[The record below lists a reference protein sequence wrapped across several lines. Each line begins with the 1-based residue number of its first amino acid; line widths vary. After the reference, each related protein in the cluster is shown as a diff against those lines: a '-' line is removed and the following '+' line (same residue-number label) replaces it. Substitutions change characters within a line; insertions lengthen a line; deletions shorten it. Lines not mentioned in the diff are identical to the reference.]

1 MIKFI
6 ALITRKDGM
15 TFDAFD
21 KHWREV
27 HGPLI
32 AKAPGLRR
40 YVQSHLLN
48 DLGREYPQAFD
59 GMSEA
64 WFDDMDAFVKAFR
77 SDAWAAAVADVP
89 NFMRDRGKWLL
100 TTEVP
105 IIDAYP
111 TSRERESLIKYAGF
125 LHMKRG
131 LTYEQFAH
139 HWRDIHGPLV
149 AAEFTGMVRYIQSMA
164 LPETYGGEFAPA
176 YDGVPLAWAESV
188 ETYPPRLGRRAEGG
202 PTTEANRDSFEV
214 FEQPIPSII
223 CREVVIVE

>member
-6 ALITRKDGM
+6 ALITRKEGM
-15 TFDAFD
+15 PFEAFDA
-21 KHWREV
+21 HWRDV

-40 YVQSHLLN
+40 YVQSHLCN
-48 DLGREYPQAFD
+48 DLGPEYQQAFD

-64 WFDDMDAFVKAFR
+64 WFDDMDAFVNAFR
-77 SDAWAAAVADVP
+77 SPEWAAAVADVP
-89 NFMRDRGKWLL
+89 NFMQDRGKWLL

-105 IIDAYP
+105 ILDAYP
-111 TSRERESLIKYAGF
+111 AARERESFIKYAGL

-149 AAEFTGMVRYIQSMA
+149 AAEFTGMVRYVQSHA

-188 ETYPPRLGRRAEGG
+188 DTYPRRLGRRADGA
-202 PTTEANRDSFEV
+202 PTTAANRDSFEV
-214 FEQPIPSII
+214 FEQPIASII